1 VAKLNVQT
9 DYAAIVAE
17 AEKAVSAV
25 SDPELKQAAFVKVL
39 DTLLAAASEHSSD
52 HDADTVLPKK
62 KKRAVKAA
70 ESRTIKRSAGTKGYI
85 EELLTEGFFKT
96 QRTIGAVKTEL
107 GNRGH
112 HIPLT
117 GLSTPLQRLCQQRTL
132 RREKKAEG
140 NKTVFAYSKW

>member
-1 VAKLNVQT
+1 VTKTNAQPN
-9 DYAAIVAE
+9 YAALVAE

-25 SDPELKQAAFVKVL
+25 KDPELKQAAFVKVL
-39 DTLLAAASEHSSD
+39 DTLLSEASEHSSD
-52 HDADTVLPKK
+52 HDEQDAPTKK
-62 KKRAVKAA
+62 YRAAAKKS
-70 ESRTIKRSAGTKGYI
+70 ESRPAKRSGGTKGYI
-85 EELLTEGFFKT
+85 EELLGEGFFKT

-117 GLSTPLQRLCQQRTL
+117 GLSTPLQRLCQQRML